1 LQGLCAPKSTSS
13 EIIDKLN
20 KEINVMLVDPNFK
33 GRLAE
38 FGNTVLPGSRGDFG
52 KLMMDDTE
60 KWARI
65 IRTADIKPD

>member
-1 LQGLCAPKSTSS
+1 MSRAPKSTSS

-20 KEINVMLVDPNFK
+20 EEISVMLVDPNFK

-38 FGNTVLPGSRGDFG
+38 FSNTVVSGSPADFG

-65 IRTADIKPD
+65 IRAANIKPG

>member
-1 LQGLCAPKSTSS
+1 MQGLCAPKNTPT

-20 KEINVMLVDPNFK
+20 KEINLMVADANFR

-38 FGNTVLPGSRGDFG
+38 FGNAVLSGSPADFG
-52 KLMMDDTE
+52 KLMVDDSE

-65 IRTADIKPD
+65 IRTANIKPG